1 MRASADTTAGH
12 GRLEL
17 LCVLRQQIFWSLG
30 LAANP
35 TWSSPQDSREKE
47 GEKERE
53 RGIEKKARISNIDYS
68 IYIAYTNQMH
78 FVCKKICFRGAVQL
92 FFLGKKEEKK
102 SPKTHKKRFL
112 VFILHFFY
120 LLKAIFFSSK
130 KLVLVRHS
138 RASLIVVRNKKGTK
152 CGLGYPLPL
161 LGTKSQ
167 PLLKTRV

>member
-53 RGIEKKARISNIDYS
+53 RGIEKKAEDPLR
-68 IYIAYTNQMH
+68 T
-78 FVCKKICFRGAVQL
+78 
-92 FFLGKKEEKK
+92 
-102 SPKTHKKRFL
+102 
-112 VFILHFFY
+112 
-120 LLKAIFFSSK
+120 
-130 KLVLVRHS
+130 LVLDLSGFIRL
-138 RASLIVVRNKKGTK
+138 AAF
-152 CGLGYPLPL
+152 
-161 LGTKSQ
+161 
-167 PLLKTRV
+167 

>member
-1 MRASADTTAGH
+1 MLHIQTKCILFAKKYA
-12 GRLEL
+12 LEE
-17 LCVLRQQIFWSLG
+17 QYSYIF
-30 LAANP
+30 
-35 TWSSPQDSREKE
+35 
-47 GEKERE
+47 
-53 RGIEKKARISNIDYS
+53 
-68 IYIAYTNQMH
+68 
-78 FVCKKICFRGAVQL
+78 
-92 FFLGKKEEKK
+92 GKKEEKK